1 MAKSPIDAQNNN
13 TPLFTQIQTL
23 IANARSRVATVVNQ
37 ELVTLYWAIGQ
48 HIRQDIL
55 NANRAEYGKQI
66 IVTLSAQLT
75 LEYGKGWSE
84 KQLRHCMRLSEA
96 FPDQKILSAVQR
108 ELSWTHIK
116 MIMPID
122 DELKRSFAT
131 VYPYGGAGG
140 EAPEKN
146 IFSRLRREKKRISK
160 GFALWIPL
168 GLDSYK

>member
-1 MAKSPIDAQNNN
+1 MNTNISKKNN

-23 IANARSRVATVVNQ
+23 ITNARSRVATVVNQ

-66 IVTLSAQLT
+66 IVTLSTQLT

-116 MIMPID
+116 MIMSID
-122 DELKRSFAT
+122 DELKRSF
-131 VYPYGGAGG
+131 YI
-140 EAPEKN
+140 ELCKLRN
-146 IFSRLRREKKRISK
+146 LRSRLLRKSSSFCGGIITTQKEVKLAY
-160 GFALWIPL
+160 G
-168 GLDSYK
+168 